1 MDAERER
8 IQADLRG
15 ILQGEVL
22 CDDVHLQLYATDASL
37 YQVRPLGIVRPQHT
51 ADVVACVKY
60 AAERRLPLHARGAGT
75 GLAGESLGPGLIL
88 DFAHS
93 MRQILDVQGDT
104 VRIQPGVVHAR
115 LNRFLAPL
123 GRCFGPDP
131 ALSLVTTMGSVL
143 ALDAAGS
150 HWLRYGSARSKVVSM
165 QVVLADGTL
174 LEARRCPVSDSGQ
187 EAGYQVVG
195 VSGPGADSMGAPGG
209 LLSAF
214 GTTGSGAGGLAAAGL
229 SGVPGS
235 PGGAGSSAGTAAASG
250 GSNLATDLPRRL
262 AELLRRE
269 APVIAAHQPRS
280 LVNRSG
286 YHLQDVLEDGQ
297 LDLARLLVG
306 SEGTL
311 ALITEATVKT
321 DPLPKAT
328 AVGLLFFDRLEA
340 AARAAAEAVR
350 MGTSAC
356 DLMDRRLLSIARE
369 TDASYARLIP
379 PSAEAMLLIE
389 TMGDRSWDVR
399 ERLRAVIQRLHSELR
414 MAFDYRIAATAEELD
429 WYWRLT
435 NQVVARLYS
444 LRGESRPLPFVEDFA
459 VPPETLPDFITRLQ
473 NVLKSHQVTA
483 TLFGHAGHG
492 QLHVR
497 PFLDVKNAGDVRRMR
512 ELAQEL
518 YQEVMAVGGT
528 ISGEHGDGLSRSWFL
543 PQQYGPLYDVF
554 RAVKNIFDPQ
564 NILNPGKVV
573 AELPQPVTSNLRPT
587 ETLVRLNAARSA
599 ADLAA
604 AASVAATAAEAGSAG
619 NEASDLSGL
628 ASEASSNPAGVVT
641 TGGAG
646 GASGG
651 LSAVAA
657 AEAAAGAATGGLAG
671 AALSAAPLV
680 QLELRWSAEELEQT
694 VNSCNGCGGCRTQA
708 PDARMCPIF
717 RFQPHEE
724 ASPRAKANLLRGILS
739 GGIGIENLAGEGLK
753 AVADLCVNCHQCR
766 LECPANVDI
775 PKVVLETKAQY
786 VAASGLP
793 WSDWLFTRLDAL
805 AAWGSWLRPL
815 ANWSLGNRQ
824 ARWVLEKFFGLSRL
838 RKLPRLERRSFLR
851 VAQRQRWTRST
862 RHEGRR
868 VLYFADT
875 FANWF
880 DTSIAEAT
888 VRVLKHNGVAVFV
901 HPDLGPSGMAA
912 ITAGDVERVLP
923 LVRDNIKLLAEAVR
937 QGYTIVT
944 SEPSTALCLTREYPH
959 LVDDDDARL
968 VAANTSE
975 VCAYLWRLH
984 ESGKLELD
992 FEPLPLTVGYHL
1004 PCHTRAVSQDVS
1016 GQNLLRLIPGLMV
1029 RHLDHGCSGMAG
1041 TYGLKRDHVRGSL
1054 RAGRGL
1060 IRALRD
1066 DAIIIGSTE
1075 CSACKVQMRQGTT
1088 KPTVHP
1094 IKLLAVSYGLLPDSE
1109 LTTDRHESD
1118 LVMS

>member
-1 MDAERER
+1 
-8 IQADLRG
+8 
-15 ILQGEVL
+15 
-22 CDDVHLQLYATDASL
+22 
-37 YQVRPLGIVRPQHT
+37 
-51 ADVVACVKY
+51 
-60 AAERRLPLHARGAGT
+60 
-75 GLAGESLGPGLIL
+75 
-88 DFAHS
+88 
-93 MRQILDVQGDT
+93 
-104 VRIQPGVVHAR
+104 
-115 LNRFLAPL
+115 
-123 GRCFGPDP
+123 
-131 ALSLVTTMGSVL
+131 
-143 ALDAAGS
+143 
-150 HWLRYGSARSKVVSM
+150 
-165 QVVLADGTL
+165 
-174 LEARRCPVSDSGQ
+174 
-187 EAGYQVVG
+187 
-195 VSGPGADSMGAPGG
+195 
-209 LLSAF
+209 
-214 GTTGSGAGGLAAAGL
+214 
-229 SGVPGS
+229 
-235 PGGAGSSAGTAAASG
+235 
-250 GSNLATDLPRRL
+250 
-262 AELLRRE
+262 
-269 APVIAAHQPRS
+269 
-280 LVNRSG
+280 
-286 YHLQDVLEDGQ
+286 
-297 LDLARLLVG
+297 
-306 SEGTL
+306 
-311 ALITEATVKT
+311 
-321 DPLPKAT
+321 
-328 AVGLLFFDRLEA
+328 
-340 AARAAAEAVR
+340 
-350 MGTSAC
+350 
-356 DLMDRRLLSIARE
+356 
-369 TDASYARLIP
+369 
-379 PSAEAMLLIE
+379 
-389 TMGDRSWDVR
+389 
-399 ERLRAVIQRLHSELR
+399 
-414 MAFDYRIAATAEELD
+414 
-429 WYWRLT
+429 
-435 NQVVARLYS
+435 
-444 LRGESRPLPFVEDFA
+444 
-459 VPPETLPDFITRLQ
+459 
-473 NVLKSHQVTA
+473 
-483 TLFGHAGHG
+483 
-492 QLHVR
+492 
-497 PFLDVKNAGDVRRMR
+497 
-512 ELAQEL
+512 
-518 YQEVMAVGGT
+518 
-528 ISGEHGDGLSRSWFL
+528 
-543 PQQYGPLYDVF
+543 
-554 RAVKNIFDPQ
+554 
-564 NILNPGKVV
+564 
-573 AELPQPVTSNLRPT
+573 
-587 ETLVRLNAARSA
+587 
-599 ADLAA
+599 
-604 AASVAATAAEAGSAG
+604 
-619 NEASDLSGL
+619 
-628 ASEASSNPAGVVT
+628 
-641 TGGAG
+641 
-646 GASGG
+646 
-651 LSAVAA
+651 
-657 AEAAAGAATGGLAG
+657 
-671 AALSAAPLV
+671 
-680 QLELRWSAEELEQT
+680 
-694 VNSCNGCGGCRTQA
+694 
-708 PDARMCPIF
+708 
-717 RFQPHEE
+717 
-724 ASPRAKANLLRGILS
+724 
-739 GGIGIENLAGEGLK
+739 LK

-868 VLYFADT
+868 VLYVADT

-968 VAANTSE
+968 VAANPSE

-1066 DAIIIGSTE
+1066 DAIILGSTE

>member
-15 ILQGEVL
+15 ILQGEVY
-22 CDDVHLQLYATDASL
+22 CDDVHVQLYATDASL
-37 YQVRPLGIVRPQHT
+37 YQVRPLGVVRPKHT
-51 ADVVACVKY
+51 SDVVACVKY
-60 AAERRLPLHARGAGT
+60 AAERRIPLHARGAGT

-93 MRQILDVQGDT
+93 MRQIVEVRDDT

-131 ALSLVTTMGSVL
+131 AMSLVTTMGSVL

-165 QVVLADGTL
+165 QVVLADGTV
-174 LEARRCPVSDSGQ
+174 LEAGRTPVGDGAAEGSSPAM
-187 EAGYQVVG
+187 ES
-195 VSGPGADSMGAPGG
+195 SGPSADALASGVQGSMATGAWGATPGT
-209 LLSAF
+209 SA
-214 GTTGSGAGGLAAAGL
+214 GGSGI
-229 SGVPGS
+229 GS
-235 PGGAGSSAGTAAASG
+235 GSSSSAAMSDW
-250 GSNLATDLPRRL
+250 ATDLPRRL
-262 AELLRRE
+262 VELLRRE
-269 APVIAAHQPRS
+269 APVIAAHQPQS
-280 LVNRSG
+280 AVNRSG
-286 YHLQDVLEDGQ
+286 YHLQDVLQDGQ

-311 ALITEATVKT
+311 ALITEATVRT

-340 AARAAAEAVR
+340 AARAAAEAVK

-379 PSAEAMLLIE
+379 STAEAMLLIE
-389 TMGDRSWDVR
+389 TMGDRAWEVR
-399 ERLRAVIQRLHSELR
+399 ERLRAVVQRIHSEER
-414 MAFDYRIAATAEELD
+414 MAFDYRIAATQEELE

-459 VPPETLPDFITRLQ
+459 VPPETLPDFISRLQ
-473 NVLKSHQVTA
+473 NVLKNHQVTA

-497 PFLDVKNAGDVRRMR
+497 PFLDVRSASDLRRMSD
-512 ELAQEL
+512 LAMEL
-518 YQEVMAVGGT
+518 YQEVLAVGGT

-564 NILNPGKVV
+564 NIFNPGKVV
-573 AELPQPVTSNLRPT
+573 AELPQPVTANLRPVQK
-587 ETLVRLNAARSA
+587 LVRL
-599 ADLAA
+599 
-604 AASVAATAAEAGSAG
+604 G
-619 NEASDLSGL
+619 NEQPLVESP
-628 ASEASSNPAGVVT
+628 ASSTSLTMAN
-641 TGGAG
+641 
-646 GASGG
+646 
-651 LSAVAA
+651 
-657 AEAAAGAATGGLAG
+657 AT
-671 AALSAAPLV
+671 SDAPLV
-680 QLELRWSAEELEQT
+680 QLELRWSPEELEQT
-694 VNSCNGCGGCRTQA
+694 VTSCNGCGGCRTQSR
-708 PDARMCPIF
+708 DARMCPIF
-717 RFQPHEE
+717 RFQSREE
-724 ASPRAKANLLRGILS
+724 ASPRAKANLLRGILA
-739 GGIGIENLAGEGLK
+739 GELGLENLAGEGLK

-793 WSDWLFTRLDAL
+793 WSDWLLTRLDGA

-815 ANWSLGNRQ
+815 ANWTLGNRQ
-824 ARWVLEKFFGLSRL
+824 ARWFLEKIFGLSRF
-838 RKLPRLERRSFLR
+838 RKLPRIARRSFQR
-851 VAQRQRWTRST
+851 IAQRNRWTRSS

-875 FANWF
+875 YANWF
-880 DTSIAEAT
+880 DVSIAEAT
-888 VRVLKHNGVAVFV
+888 VRVLKHNGVAVYV
-901 HPDLGPSGMAA
+901 HPDLGPSGMSA

-937 QGYTIVT
+937 QGYSIVT
-944 SEPSTALCLTREYPH
+944 SEPSTALCLTREYPQ
-959 LVDDDDARL
+959 LIDDDDSRL
-968 VAANTSE
+968 VAANTME
-975 VCAYLWRLH
+975 VCSYLWRLH

-992 FEPLPLTVGYHL
+992 FEPLALTVGYHT
-1004 PCHTRAVSQDVS
+1004 PCHTRAVSPEVS
-1016 GQNLLRLIPGLMV
+1016 GQNLLRLIPGLIV

-1041 TYGLKRDHVRGSL
+1041 TYGLKRDNFRGSL

-1060 IRALRD
+1060 IRSLRD
-1066 DAIIIGSTE
+1066 ESILIGATE
-1075 CSACKVQMRQGTT
+1075 CSACKLQMRQGTS

-1094 IKLLAVSYGLLPDSE
+1094 IKVLAVSYGLMHDVE
-1109 LTTDRHESD
+1109 LTTSRHESD